1 MKKSNITG
9 WKDVFSFTLAQT
21 VKAKSFIISNIVIL
35 TLLLVSMPIVNK
47 FTSNSSEDSGI
58 SPVKKVYVNNETNLT
73 GIDFKE
79 VLKDERFSHI
89 IFEDMSKDYETAAEH
104 IDKEEQDAVILT
116 LQESEANYALNFV
129 RPSSGPLKESTIKP
143 LADAI
148 FEEFE
153 SLVPKAAGATED
165 QLAVIRA
172 EVTTKVAMADVNG
185 VEIVKEDTSIS
196 NAEYWFVYGI
206 LFVVMMVNIMA
217 STQVAYSIVTEK
229 STRVIE
235 FLMISV
241 KPLAIVVGKVL
252 AMLTSVILEVVA
264 MGAALA
270 VSNTISSSM
279 SDGASGSVLARYLPK
294 DIFQN
299 LNIGNLLIC
308 LVLIVFGMIFYSI
321 LAALAGATVSK
332 LEEIQEGLTLFTI
345 INMVGAYVG
354 LAAANVLMASG
365 VNGFVTFSFLF
376 PLSAPFILPGAILVG
391 KVSLPLAVGAIALQ
405 VLLIILLFNFVAK
418 VYETLI
424 LHNGNKIKLK
434 QLIKISKTV

>member
-9 WKDVFSFTLAQT
+9 WKDVFSFTLTQT

-47 FTSNSSEDSGI
+47 FTGNSADDSGV
-58 SPVKKVYVNNETNLT
+58 SPVKKVYVNNETNLN

-89 IFEDMSKDYETAAEH
+89 IFEDMSKDYETLADH

-129 RPSSGPLKESTIKP
+129 RPSSGPLKESTIRP

-148 FEEFE
+148 FKEFK
-153 SLVPKAAGATED
+153 SLVPKAVGATED
-165 QLAVIRA
+165 QLAMIRA
-172 EVTTKVAMADVNG
+172 EVTTKIAMADVSG

-196 NAEYWFVYGI
+196 QAEYWFVYGI
-206 LFVVMMVNIMA
+206 LFVVMMTNIMA

-229 STRVIE
+229 STKVIE
-235 FLMISV
+235 FLLISV

-252 AMLTSVILEVVA
+252 AMLTAVILEVVA
-264 MGAALA
+264 MAAALL
-270 VSNTISSSM
+270 VSNKVTASM
-279 SDGASGSVLARYLPK
+279 SDGASGSILARYIPK

-299 LNIGNLLIC
+299 INIGNLLIC
-308 LVLIVFGMIFYSI
+308 LVLIAFGMIFYAV

-332 LEEIQEGLTLFTI
+332 LEEIQEGLTLFTLVNLI
-345 INMVGAYVG
+345 GAYVG
-354 LAAANVLMASG
+354 LGAASVLMASG
-365 VNGFVTFSFLF
+365 VNAFVTFSFLF

-405 VLLIILLFNFVAK
+405 ILFIILLFNFVAK

-424 LHNGNKIKLK
+424 LHTGNKIKLK